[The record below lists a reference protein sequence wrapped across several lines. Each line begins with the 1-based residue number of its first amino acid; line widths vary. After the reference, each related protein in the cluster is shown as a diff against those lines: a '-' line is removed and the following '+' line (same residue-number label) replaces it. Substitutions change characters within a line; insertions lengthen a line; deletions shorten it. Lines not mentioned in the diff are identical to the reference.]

1 MSDDAN
7 ITQPFPR
14 PEVAWLKMLS
24 KSTFPPWPAERPN
37 RTIIDLQVF
46 PTKQVWPSN
55 DAPAASLLRSLS
67 PTLAQAKADDEQLQ
81 KDVTAAIKKVPVRQG
96 AGYHDMTSWHVQAV
110 DAAQKGYDDELKK
123 ATTTAASSARSSYDD
138 MIKESFASYIKTGK
152 DRGQ

>member
-1 MSDDAN
+1 MGIQAWRCAVVLTLVGACIAVTLYHHHQQPSFALLQDVMSDEAN

-24 KSTFPPWPAERPN
+24 KSTFPPWPAEQPN

-46 PTKQVWPSN
+46 PTKQ
-55 DAPAASLLRSLS
+55 
-67 PTLAQAKADDEQLQ
+67 AKANDEQLQ
-81 KDVTAAIKKVPVRQG
+81 KDVTAAIKK
-96 AGYHDMTSWHVQAV
+96 AV

>member
-1 MSDDAN
+1 
-7 ITQPFPR
+7 
-14 PEVAWLKMLS
+14 MLS
-24 KSTFPPWPAERPN
+24 KSTFPPWPAEQPN

-55 DAPAASLLRSLS
+55 DAPAASLLKVTFSE
-67 PTLAQAKADDEQLQ
+67 LAQAKANDEQLQ
-81 KDVTAAIKKVPVRQG
+81 KDVTAAIKKVPVRQ
-96 AGYHDMTSWHVQAV
+96 APSLWYHDMTSWHVQAV